1 MPFGLCNSPGTF
13 MPLMDKAFGDLNIQI
28 LLVYLDNILVFGSTF
43 GETLSRLKTV
53 LFLLSTLNLKLM
65 KEPKPAR
72 RLQREW
78 KCVKQKHGV
87 LNRVF
92 QVNGQEIRQLILSG
106 SLKDKVLRSVHDD
119 LGHQAVEKTTV
130 LTQGRCYWPGMVRD
144 IAEYCAKCEQCTL
157 AKAGKEL
164 HSTVSFLTA
173 SKPFE
178 ILAIDFTVLKRRSS
192 GIENVLV
199 LTDVFIK
206 FTQAIPTKD
215 Q

>member
-1 MPFGLCNSPGTF
+1 MCEVSKYGT
-13 MPLMDKAFGDLNIQI
+13 LGYVDILVYIKWGYGYHAEVTKV
-28 LLVYLDNILVFGSTF
+28 LLVTEIPPTF
-43 GETLSRLKTV
+43 HQ
-53 LFLLSTLNLKLM
+53 LM

-72 RLQREW
+72 RLLREW

-192 GIENVLV
+192 GIKNVLV